1 MPVNVPTQIHF
12 IQRLYREGRIGLDA
26 VYDIFYKTPKSRN
39 LRTLE
44 SILLSHYADG
54 KTGELIVIDRETGED
69 APLPDDTVL
78 ENPERYDV
86 VYNGCAGTEASEF
99 DMFAG
104 RLICEDGDEDGMDA
118 EVVSPELVTIH
129 GDSKA
134 ALPQIRRLEGFTNYV
149 GHLVIQRR
157 FEDFSALF
165 WDRENEKHTP
175 QGLETKFAE
184 LERKYGHFEVFHEP
198 KVYTIYAGEG
208 RGHKHF
214 EEMKPPKGATRD
226 QRVGASGF
234 CLASSITPNG
244 IPRWGMD
251 VYLETVEAKAGEFR
265 ITHIEWRFTY

>member
-1 MPVNVPTQIHF
+1 MPVNVPTQVHF

-39 LRTLE
+39 PRTLE

-54 KTGELIVIDRETGED
+54 EAGELIVVDRETGED
-69 APLPDDTVL
+69 APLPNDAVL
-78 ENPERYDV
+78 DNPERYDV
-86 VYNGCAGTEASEF
+86 VYNGCTGTETAEF

-104 RLICEDGDEDGMDA
+104 RLIYEGGDEDGTDA
-118 EVVSPELVTIH
+118 EVVLPESVTIH

-149 GHLVIQRR
+149 GNLVIQRR

-165 WDRENEKHTP
+165 WERENEKHTP
-175 QGLETKFAE
+175 QGLETKFVE

-208 RGHKHF
+208 RGRKHF
-214 EEMKPPKGATRD
+214 EDMKPPKGATRD

-244 IPRWGMD
+244 IPRWAVD
-251 VYLETVEAKAGEFR
+251 VYLETVETKAGEFR